1 MVPCAS
7 GAGPPPQIRHCV
19 AVVSAWAGY
28 VGEVMRSAVVWLFA
42 LAVLGAAAEAAPP
55 KRQQPEFRSREDL
68 LRWINGYRTQPKPD
82 KVPDLV
88 KAASAMGIF
97 HDMETAGVYVGFM
110 AGVIEANP
118 KRAEK
123 LITGMFPLPPEDQ
136 VALVRAIAHSGH
148 PDWKELL
155 AKFSERMPARRV
167 LIDRFSSGKLPT
179 LRQMALDTGAAPL
192 DMLWGQY
199 FATGSYEP
207 VLRMVSILEWSKD
220 ANNLDRL
227 TVGNMTKLTLATNA
241 SRDKALLDMLK
252 ASMQH
257 ESKET
262 RAVLT
267 EVIDAAETFEFGKVR
282 RDAMAAIEQLKIKG
296 PASVRNTAW
305 WGQAGQTA
313 LALGCIVA
321 GAMGHVEVGL
331 PCIVG
336 GAVSSAA
343 LKYMVPGQ

>member
-1 MVPCAS
+1 M
-7 GAGPPPQIRHCV
+7 
-19 AVVSAWAGY
+19 
-28 VGEVMRSAVVWLFA
+28 GEVMRSAVVLLAA
-42 LAVLGAAAEAAPP
+42 LAVLGAPSAQAARRD
-55 KRQQPEFRSREDL
+55 KQPELTTREHI
-68 LRWINGYRTQPKPD
+68 LRWINGYRTQPNPN
-82 KVPDLV
+82 KVPEVV
-88 KAASAMGIF
+88 KAASAIGLF

-118 KRAEK
+118 KRAEA
-123 LITGMFPLPPEDQ
+123 LIKKMFPMPPEDQ
-136 VALVRAIAHSGH
+136 VAIVRAIAYSGH
-148 PDWKELL
+148 PRWRELL

-167 LIDRFSSGKLPT
+167 LIDRFITGKLPT
-179 LRQMALDTGAAPL
+179 LRQMALDTGAGPL

-220 ANNLDRL
+220 RDNLDRL

-252 ASMQH
+252 ASLRY
-257 ESKET
+257 ETKET

-282 RDAMAAIEQLKIKG
+282 RDAMAAIEQLKTKG
-296 PASVRNTAW
+296 PASARNTVW

-321 GAMGHVEVGL
+321 GAMGHVEVGV

-336 GAVSSAA
+336 GAASSAA